1 MLLEDAFTRLVRE
14 PLEVLPGQEPEKQVI
29 VMVDALDEALTY
41 SGGINIV
48 SLLAQVEYLPPG
60 ARFILTSRKLRKRSW
75 HKEYAPLMSLP
86 LTIEKERLKRCCNS
100 CSQCQPVQPGAQ
112 LKRAK

>member
-1 MLLEDAFTRLVRE
+1 MLLEDAFTRVVRE

-48 SLLAQVEYLPPG
+48 SLLAQVEYLLG
-60 ARFILTSRKLRKRSW
+60 HVSSSQAESLGNVAGIRNTLRSCRS
-75 HKEYAPLMSLP
+75 H
-86 LTIEKERLKRCCNS
+86 
-100 CSQCQPVQPGAQ
+100 
-112 LKRAK
+112 